1 MTSFGQ
7 AAFVGVGA
15 YATAFLTTAYGVSP
29 WLGLIAGVVLTAL
42 VALVLG
48 VVTMRLS
55 GHFLPLGTIA
65 WGLALFFLFG
75 NLDWLGKYDG
85 INGIP
90 ALALFG
96 HAFDTGRSLYYLIW
110 IVVLAAIVSVQN
122 LLNSRPGRAIR
133 ALRGG
138 GMMAGRWA

>member
-1 MTSFGQ
+1 
-7 AAFVGVGA
+7 
-15 YATAFLTTAYGVSP
+15 
-29 WLGLIAGVVLTAL
+29 
-42 VALVLG
+42 
-48 VVTMRLS
+48 
-55 GHFLPLGTIA
+55 
-65 WGLALFFLFG
+65 
-75 NLDWLGKYDG
+75 
-85 INGIP
+85 NGIP

-138 GMMAGRWA
+138 GMMAEAMGVNTGWLRVVIFVYAAVLASISGF